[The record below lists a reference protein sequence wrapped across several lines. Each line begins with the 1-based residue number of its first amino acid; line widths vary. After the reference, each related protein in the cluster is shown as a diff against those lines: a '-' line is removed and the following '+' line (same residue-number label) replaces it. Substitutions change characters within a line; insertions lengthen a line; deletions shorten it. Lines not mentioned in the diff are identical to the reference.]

1 MPSVANLQETPM
13 RLVALALA
21 LALSLALPA
30 LHPAAAAEELTG
42 TLKKVKE
49 LGAITMGVRDSSVP
63 FSYLDDKQ
71 KPVGF
76 AVDICMKVVDAVK
89 ARVGAPDLKVV
100 ITSVTGSTRIP
111 LLANGTIDLECGS
124 TTNNAARQKQ
134 VAFSNT
140 YFLTASR
147 FVSKGAAGFNGIDS
161 LEGKTVAS
169 ASGTINIAQLTN
181 VNLTWKLGINILTA
195 REHAEAFLLVETGRA
210 VACVMDDVLLASFI
224 AASKDP
230 AAYKIS
236 EDAFSQPE
244 PYSIMFRKDDPAFK
258 QLVDAATA
266 DLFRSPEITA
276 MYNRWFMQP
285 IPPRNL
291 NMNLPMSPELARAFQ
306 NPTDSPDP
314 DHYGS

>member
-1 MPSVANLQETPM
+1 MPSAANLQETPM
-13 RLVALALA
+13 RLVPLA

-30 LHPAAAAEELTG
+30 LHPANAAEELTG

-49 LGAITMGVRDSSVP
+49 LGAITLGVRDSSVP

-124 TTNNAARQKQ
+124 TTNNVARQKQ

-147 FVSKGAAGFNGIDS
+147 FVSKGAAGFNSVDN

-169 ASGTINIAQLTN
+169 ASGTTNIAQLTN

-224 AASKDP
+224 ASSKDP
-230 AAYKIS
+230 ASYKIS
-236 EDAFSQPE
+236 EDTFSQPE
-244 PYSIMFRKDDPAFK
+244 PYSIMLRKDDPAFK
-258 QLVDAATA
+258 RLVDATTA